1 MSPGITSHRASDSPD
16 PVPPATGVRAIHVA
30 RTTAILSVSGA
41 VLALLALADLGVRAA
56 LRLEDRW
63 DTFWYHLPFAALRG
77 GLRIP
82 YDMSDTVKGRF
93 EGFPPLP
100 ELLQGI
106 LWHSTGSVNATGV
119 INYLAFVAFLA
130 YCHSALKA
138 QFWLVAL
145 IALTAPIVVIHTT
158 VSYVDLFSNSLLAIG
173 LSSCLH
179 LYLFPERTSRTIV
192 VCGLGGL
199 IGAAWSKFNLVPVV
213 ALGFG
218 LFAVV
223 SLGRSGRAVFSRRK
237 VALLIVVAAILAAL
251 PYLKNLAFYHN
262 PFWPVRSPILGEY
275 FPYKEDLRT
284 ELAIQKPPALKDY
297 SQTRLFLHSLLE
309 INHPTRYLHRPRW
322 TIDQGNAV
330 IAFRMGGFWG
340 GGVITYLLTTMVLLV
355 ACRRKVGI
363 IATVALAGTLGVV
376 AVIPMSY
383 TLRYYMFI
391 PLCWAAA
398 IGMLFPHFRK
408 KAPLPAC
415 VLLLAVLGLF
425 AYMVSEN
432 WVHYRITKFG
442 YVDAARDWE
451 VTPWWDKLE
460 RGKTYCA
467 VDMLPLGMMLTGPTM
482 TEYSIIDRS
491 SESLCPCGSIIL
503 TRNGVQSSARTN
515 VATDLNL
522 SLKFYSEKRYTE
534 AITAA
539 ERALQLRPDDAA
551 AYNNICAAYNQLGQ
565 YQKAIIAGEQA
576 LHYQPDFQLASNNLQ
591 YARHRLVIP

>member
-1 MSPGITSHRASDSPD
+1 MSPGITSHHESDSPD
-16 PVPPATGVRAIHVA
+16 HVPPSAGVPAIYVA
-30 RTTAILSVSGA
+30 RTTSILSASGA
-41 VLALLALADLGVRAA
+41 VFALLALADLGVRAA

-82 YDMSDTVKGRF
+82 YDMSDTVKGRY

-106 LWHSTGSVNATGV
+106 LWHITGSVNATGV
-119 INYLAFVAFLA
+119 VNYLAFVAFLA
-130 YCHSALKA
+130 YCHCALKA
-138 QFWLVAL
+138 RFWLVAL
-145 IALTAPIVVIHTT
+145 IALTAPMVVIHTT

-192 VCGLGGL
+192 ACGLGGL

-218 LFAVV
+218 LFFVV
-223 SLGRSGRAVFSRRK
+223 SVGGSGRAVFSRRRVTK
-237 VALLIVVAAILAAL
+237 LIVLAAILAAL
-251 PYLKNLAFYHN
+251 PYFKNLALYRN

-297 SQTRLFLHSLLE
+297 SQPRLFLHSLLE
-309 INHPTRYLHRPRW
+309 INHPTRYPHRARW
-322 TIDQGNAV
+322 TIDQGNAA

-340 GGVITYLLTTMVLLV
+340 VGVITYLLATLVLLV
-355 ACRRKVGI
+355 VCRSKVGI
-363 IATVALAGTLGVV
+363 IASVALVGTLGFV

-408 KAPLPAC
+408 QAPLPAC
-415 VLLLAVLGLF
+415 VLLMAVLGLF
-425 AYMVSEN
+425 AYMVAEN
-432 WVHYRITKFG
+432 WMHYRITKFD
-442 YVDAARDWE
+442 YLDAARDWE
-451 VTPWWDKLE
+451 ATPWWTSWSGG
-460 RGKTYCA
+460 RRIA
-467 VDMLPLGMMLTGPTM
+467 PLTCCRWG
-482 TEYSIIDRS
+482 
-491 SESLCPCGSIIL
+491 
-503 TRNGVQSSARTN
+503 
-515 VATDLNL
+515 
-522 SLKFYSEKRYTE
+522 
-534 AITAA
+534 
-539 ERALQLRPDDAA
+539 
-551 AYNNICAAYNQLGQ
+551 
-565 YQKAIIAGEQA
+565 
-576 LHYQPDFQLASNNLQ
+576 
-591 YARHRLVIP
+591 